1 MREKNENNH
10 LYCQPALNVVV
21 EIKGPFLGSV
31 KPRTLDTDMIWR
43 YRKRLRIHPEPGQDG
58 CGGLAVCGGYKESNL
73 GPADET

>member
-1 MREKNENNH
+1 
-10 LYCQPALNVVV
+10 
-21 EIKGPFLGSV
+21 
-31 KPRTLDTDMIWR
+31 LDTDMIWR